1 MDIGTTI
8 KKLRIDRGITQETF
22 ANVLD
27 ISVQTVSRWE
37 NNVNYPDLSML
48 PLIATFFHV
57 STDFLL
63 GMKGENNMAKLLKT
77 VETFELVSKSEAE
90 ELVMK
95 FKGEKFPILKEYKIT
110 EADGKIILEATKEF
124 NADMDNMK
132 F

>member
-8 KKLRIDRGITQETF
+8 KKLRIDKGITQETF

-90 ELVMK
+90 ELVLK
-95 FKGEKFPILKEYKIT
+95 FKGEKFPILKEHKIT
-110 EADGKIILEATKEF
+110 KADGKIILEATKEF

>member
-8 KKLRIDRGITQETF
+8 KKLRIDKGITQETF

-77 VETFELVSKSEAE
+77 VETFELVSNSEAE
-90 ELVMK
+90 ELVLK
-95 FKGEKFPILKEYKIT
+95 FKGEKFPILKEHKIT